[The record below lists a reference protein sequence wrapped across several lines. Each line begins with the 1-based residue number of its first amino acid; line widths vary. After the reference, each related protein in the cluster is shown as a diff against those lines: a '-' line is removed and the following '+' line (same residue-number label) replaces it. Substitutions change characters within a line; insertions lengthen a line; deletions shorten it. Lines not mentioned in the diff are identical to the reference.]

1 MNDMIAIAIIG
12 ALIALLNGIA
22 LFWIH
27 EVKCDLRD
35 LRNNYVNAIDQV
47 SDLKVEIASLKGVI
61 TLLQLEITTLKE
73 KMTKQA

>member
-1 MNDMIAIAIIG
+1 MNDMIAIGVIG

-35 LRNNYVNAIDQV
+35 LRINYVNALAQV

-61 TLLQLEITTLKE
+61 TLLQLEIATLKE
-73 KMTKQA
+73 RIVKQA